1 MALALVGS
9 APPQDSARA
18 VALVQPSHG
27 IALLPAPDARHQSA
41 CPVSRK
47 KAARRRRHSNGLLV
61 HALTVGLRWRQRQ
74 HLRRGS
80 SGVDEDAGGDATA
93 YALDGRSCRPRFSS
107 SSTRPT
113 RSSDRRRLSQLRSR
127 NSTWHSNPCA
137 CPPSPDHPP
146 PLQRGRVSFIHR
158 RNHQKSFQL
167 NNWAAH
173 ACFALSYSG
182 SHDVVTMRMHMRMHK
197 CRAGAHIWLSYEKNS
212 IIIVQTSH
220 HTRHKS
226 MILRPMMIT
235 KGRDITGVNITAY
248 A

>member
-1 MALALVGS
+1 MLA
-9 APPQDSARA
+9 
-18 VALVQPSHG
+18 
-27 IALLPAPDARHQSA
+27 
-41 CPVSRK
+41 
-47 KAARRRRHSNGLLV
+47 

-93 YALDGRSCRPRFSS
+93 YALDGRSCRPRCSS
-107 SSTRPT
+107 SSSRPT
-113 RSSDRRRLSQLRSR
+113 RSSGRRRLSQLRSR

-182 SHDVVTMRMHMRMHK
+182 YHDDADAHADAHAEAQ
-197 CRAGAHIWLSYEKNS
+197 CRAGAHMGLSYEKNS

-226 MILRPMMIT
+226 MISRPMMIT

>member
-1 MALALVGS
+1 MDYWFMPSPSASDGGSDNTSVAAAAVWMRTLAGM
-9 APPQDSARA
+9 
-18 VALVQPSHG
+18 
-27 IALLPAPDARHQSA
+27 LLPMLSTAAAAGQGSQVAAQDQRALQTGADCLSSA
-41 CPVSRK
+41 
-47 KAARRRRHSNGLLV
+47 
-61 HALTVGLRWRQRQ
+61 
-74 HLRRGS
+74 
-80 SGVDEDAGGDATA
+80 AG
-93 YALDGRSCRPRFSS
+93 
-107 SSTRPT
+107 TRPGTQT
-113 RSSDRRRLSQLRSR
+113 RVRARPAQ
-127 NSTWHSNPCA
+127 T
-137 CPPSPDHPP
+137 HPP

>member
-137 CPPSPDHPP
+137 CPPSPDHSP
-146 PLQRGRVSFIHR
+146 PLQRGRVASASTSAKPPEVLPAEQLGGARVLRTQLQRVPR
-158 RNHQKSFQL
+158 RGDD
-167 NNWAAH
+167 ADAH
-173 ACFALSYSG
+173 ADAQVQSGRSYM
-182 SHDVVTMRMHMRMHK
+182 V
-197 CRAGAHIWLSYEKNS
+197 
-212 IIIVQTSH
+212 II
-220 HTRHKS
+220 
-226 MILRPMMIT
+226 
-235 KGRDITGVNITAY
+235 
-248 A
+248 